1 MAPSTKHFSIDASV
15 VFQLGESL
23 ITDYTQAILE
33 LVKNSYD
40 ADATFCRV
48 SIDTE
53 TKTPF
58 GQGLI
63 VVQDDG
69 SGMDDEAIER
79 GWLTISASPKRK
91 FKDQGRT
98 TKLGRTPLGD
108 KGLGRLGTQ
117 RLGTNLE
124 ILTSTGNRVQRHV
137 SINWKLFETA
147 ERLDKVDVDYEER
160 PSDHQHGTTLIVS
173 GLSDIEFWKRGR
185 EEIRN
190 GLSRLISPYESARDF
205 EIYLKLNGE
214 NLELFEVGK
223 KLREAAL
230 LNYEID
236 FAEEVFRVK
245 GRVKLIYLRPEKG
258 KKEKQLF
265 DDLAG
270 RDGGQALFAF
280 LKSQKGEEE
289 FGFKKEQGR
298 WFLSFSTSKSLEDFD
313 KVEIVNGV
321 PANPGPFTGEVDYFS
336 LGTEAGSSQ
345 AVFTDASE
353 YRKMITEFSG
363 IKVYRNGFG
372 IRLARDWLE
381 LGEQWTSAPSYYGLK
396 PQNTMGYIAI
406 TAKDNPFL
414 LEKTDREGFTG
425 NAYFLNFREML
436 RWFVQ
441 DHAGGAQEFLR
452 RGWLDFKRAKAREEA
467 KVSSAASPDDLTASV
482 RSTLERA
489 AGLRLSLAKT
499 SFRLSEAATKAESA
513 TRSGVP
519 GAARDSA
526 ILTRLVD
533 DLRVTIAEARALLST
548 IDDYLQELSEKE
560 RLLELLNEQI
570 EGIRDQMS
578 QLHETVALGL
588 TAEALSH
595 EIGNIASSLADRTD
609 QTLKYLRS
617 TGPKDSKLLAFAE
630 SVRGAISSMRREIAY
645 LAPSLRYVR
654 EKREV
659 IQVYEL
665 LNEMYKHRVAHFT
678 SERIS
683 VRITGDRNFKVSVNR
698 GKLMQIFEN
707 LFLNSEYWLKEDLR
721 LRRIPQGIIEI
732 RLEKPYVWFSDNGR
746 GIDPTIEDRVFE
758 PFISAKGRGKGRG
771 LGLFIVQQLLKS
783 ENSTIQLLD
792 ERNKFDRRIR
802 FELDLRGMLSE

>member
-1 MAPSTKHFSIDASV
+1 VTPSTKHFSIDASV
-15 VFQLGESL
+15 VFQLGENL

-48 SIDTE
+48 SIDTQIN
-53 TKTPF
+53 TPF
-58 GQGLI
+58 GQGSI

-69 SGMDDEAIER
+69 TGMDNEAIER

-91 FKDQGRT
+91 FKAQGRT

-108 KGLGRLGTQ
+108 KGLGRLGSQ

-124 ILTSTGNRVQRHV
+124 ILTSTGSQIQRRVN
-137 SINWKLFETA
+137 INWNLFKTA
-147 ERLDKVDVDYEER
+147 EQLDKVDVDYEEKS
-160 PSDHQHGTTLIVS
+160 SDRQHGTTLTIS
-173 GLSDIEFWKRGR
+173 GLNDIEFWKRSR
-185 EEIRN
+185 DEVRN
-190 GLSRLISPYESARDF
+190 GLSRLISPYEAARDF

-214 NLELFEVGK
+214 SLELFEVSK

-230 LNYEID
+230 VSYEID
-236 FAEEVFRVK
+236 FAEDVFRIK
-245 GRVKLIYLRPEKG
+245 GRVKLFFLRPEKG

-270 RDGGQALFAF
+270 RDGGHALFAF
-280 LKSQKGEEE
+280 LKSQKGEDK

-298 WFLSFSTSKSLEDFD
+298 WFLSFSTVKSLEDFD
-313 KVEIVNGV
+313 KIDTVNGL
-321 PANPGPFTGEVDYFS
+321 PASPGPFTGEIDSFS

-345 AVFTDASE
+345 AVFTDLSE

-396 PQNTMGYIAI
+396 PQNTLGYIAI
-406 TAKDNPFL
+406 TAKCNPFL
-414 LEKTDREGFTG
+414 VEKTDREGFTE
-425 NAYFLNFREML
+425 NANFLNFREML

-441 DHAGGAQEFLR
+441 DVAGGAQEFLR
-452 RGWLDFKRAKAREEA
+452 RSWLDFKRAKAREEA
-467 KVSSAASPDDLTASV
+467 QIPETAVPEDLTASV
-482 RSTLERA
+482 RNTLETA
-489 AGLRLSLAKT
+489 AGLRLSLSRT
-499 SFRLSEAATKAESA
+499 SLRLSEAATKAESGIGN
-513 TRSGVP
+513 GVP
-519 GAARDSA
+519 ESAKAATVGS
-526 ILTRLVD
+526 LVEA
-533 DLRVTIAEARALLST
+533 LRAAVAEARALLST
-548 IDDYLQELSEKE
+548 IDDYLRELSEKGT
-560 RLLELLNEQI
+560 LLDLLNDQI
-570 EGIRDQMS
+570 EGLRDQMA
-578 QLHETVALGL
+578 QLHEMVALGL

-595 EIGNIASSLADRTD
+595 EISNIASSLADRTD

-617 TGPKDSKLLAFAE
+617 STGTKDSRLLAFAE
-630 SVRGAISSMRREIAY
+630 SVRNAIGSMRREISY

-659 IQVYEL
+659 IQIYEL
-665 LNEMYKHRVAHFT
+665 LSEMYKHRIAHFT

-683 VRITGDRNFKVSVNR
+683 VRITGERNFTVRSNR

-707 LFLNSEYWLKEDLR
+707 LLLNSEYWLKEDLR
-721 LRRIPQGIIEI
+721 LHKIPQGIIEI
-732 RLEKPYVWFSDNGR
+732 RLQKPYVWLSDNGR
-746 GIDPTIEDRVFE
+746 GIDPTIEDRIFE

-783 ENSTIQLLD
+783 ENCTIQLLE
-792 ERNKFDRRIR
+792 ERNRFDRRVK
-802 FELDLRGMLSE
+802 FELDFRGMLSE